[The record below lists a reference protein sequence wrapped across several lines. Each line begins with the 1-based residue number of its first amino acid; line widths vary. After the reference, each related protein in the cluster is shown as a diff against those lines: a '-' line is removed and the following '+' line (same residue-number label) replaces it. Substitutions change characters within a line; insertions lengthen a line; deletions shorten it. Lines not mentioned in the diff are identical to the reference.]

1 MRRPT
6 VSSGREGHEGENA
19 SIKGRRRQTDSAALS
34 SASFRQQ
41 RHFYM
46 TNMIRTVLAT
56 ILLAAAVVE
65 AQYGYAKPCPP
76 EVRYVTKTQ
85 SVPQYVTVTRYQT
98 QTQYQTAYTTQYVTE
113 TQAVPHYVT
122 QTQAVPHYV
131 TETVP
136 QYVTTTVQQKE
147 YVTVDQYCKPSGG
160 YGYHG

>member
-1 MRRPT
+1 MQRPT

-19 SIKGRRRQTDSAALS
+19 SIKGRRRQADSAALS

-46 TNMIRTVLAT
+46 TNMIRF
-56 ILLAAAVVE
+56 
-65 AQYGYAKPCPP
+65 PCPP

-122 QTQAVPHYV
+122 QTKAVPHYV